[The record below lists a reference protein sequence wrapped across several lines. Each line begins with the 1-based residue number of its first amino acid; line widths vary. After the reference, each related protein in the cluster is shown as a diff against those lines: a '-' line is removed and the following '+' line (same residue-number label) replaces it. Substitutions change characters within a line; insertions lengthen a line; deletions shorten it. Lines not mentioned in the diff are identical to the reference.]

1 VSPIWRHSI
10 DCCFVSRSLWHNQVS
25 SVVTNRDRKSF
36 GSRRRNSKRC
46 SDDWHRWRF
55 YPHSCIGDP
64 LRGELPHVKSSW
76 MMDPTRSR
84 EMPSCSAMDL
94 AEIRRSSKISSW
106 IWAIKSVMVTV
117 WGGPGRGASRANI
130 HRLLT
135 GPISFWRSHS
145 MEHVPLMFL
154 SDCLEFP
161 SAPCLAGKKYLMTAR
176 FSMLLKSRASR
187 DMLPFS
193 LCSKKRLAIRHMNRP
208 LFPTALSISSY
219 DNGK

>member
-1 VSPIWRHSI
+1 
-10 DCCFVSRSLWHNQVS
+10 
-25 SVVTNRDRKSF
+25 
-36 GSRRRNSKRC
+36 
-46 SDDWHRWRF
+46 
-55 YPHSCIGDP
+55 
-64 LRGELPHVKSSW
+64 

-84 EMPSCSAMDL
+84 EMPSCSAIDL

-145 MEHVPLMFL
+145 MEHFPLMLL

-176 FSMLLKSRASR
+176 VSMLLKSRASR

-208 LFPTALSISSY
+208 LFPTTLSIPSY
-219 DNGK
+219 DTGISSG